1 MRLAGDVPS
10 ILTRVVSYRG
20 AGSGMAAKRGPTCNA
35 LDRRNM
41 TITEIAK
48 DFTELLGRAITN
60 AAEVQR

>member
-1 MRLAGDVPS
+1 
-10 ILTRVVSYRG
+10 
-20 AGSGMAAKRGPTCNA
+20 MAAKRGPTCNA